1 MSRLWEVESIDLSQR
16 QKKILEIVKTSGPI
30 SGEEIASRLNVSRAA
45 LRPCL
50 AILTMSGLLEARPR
64 VGYTYAGKD
73 AKNLFADYLKRFS
86 VGEVKAVPAV
96 VREETSV
103 YDAIVTLFVEDVGT
117 LFVIDEEGYLQG
129 VLSRKDLLKTAIGGS
144 DLLRIPVTVIMT
156 RMPHIVTVNPEL
168 DVVTA
173 ARRIVDY
180 QIDALP
186 VVREA
191 GPGKLKV
198 IGKITKTTL
207 ARMLAEVS
215 S

>member
-1 MSRLWEVESIDLSQR
+1 MERIDLSQR

-50 AILTMSGLLEARPR
+50 AVLTMSGLLEARPR

-73 AKNLFADYLKRFS
+73 AKSLFADYLRRFT

-103 YDAIVTLFVEDVGT
+103 YDAIVALFVEDVGT
-117 LFVIDEEGYLQG
+117 LFVVDEEGFLQG
-129 VLSRKDLLKTAIGGS
+129 VLSRKDLLKAAIGGS
-144 DLLRIPVTVIMT
+144 DLLRIPVAVIMT
-156 RMPHIVTVNPEL
+156 RMPHLVTVEPDL
-168 DVVTA
+168 DVVSA
-173 ARRIVDY
+173 AKKIVDY

-186 VVREA
+186 VVRETEE
-191 GPGKLKV
+191 GKLKV

-207 ARMLAEVS
+207 ARLLAEVS
-215 S
+215 G

>member
-1 MSRLWEVESIDLSQR
+1 MERIDLSQR

-50 AILTMSGLLEARPR
+50 AVLTMSGLLEARPR

-73 AKNLFADYLKRFS
+73 AKSLFADYLRRFT

-103 YDAIVTLFVEDVGT
+103 YDAIVNLFVEDVGT
-117 LFVIDEEGYLQG
+117 LFVVDEEGYLQG

-156 RMPHIVTVNPEL
+156 RMPHIVTVEPDL
-168 DVVTA
+168 DVVA
-173 ARRIVDY
+173 AAKKIVDY
-180 QIDALP
+180 QIDAIP

-191 GPGKLKV
+191 EPGKFKV
-198 IGKITKTTL
+198 IGKVTKTTL
-207 ARMLAEVS
+207 VRMLAEVS

>member
-1 MSRLWEVESIDLSQR
+1 MERIDLSQR
-16 QKKILEIVKTSGPI
+16 QKKILEIVKSSGPI

-50 AILTMSGLLEARPR
+50 AILTMSGLLVARPR

-73 AKNLFADYLKRFS
+73 AKNLFADYLRRFT

-117 LFVIDEEGYLQG
+117 LFVVDEEGCLQG

-144 DLLRIPVTVIMT
+144 NLLSIPVTVIMT
-156 RMPHIVTVNPEL
+156 RMPHVVTVGPEL

-173 ARRIVDY
+173 AKKIIDY

-186 VVREA
+186 VVKEA
-191 GPGKLKV
+191 GQGKFKV
-198 IGKITKTTL
+198 VGKITKTTL

-215 S
+215 T

>member
-1 MSRLWEVESIDLSQR
+1 MSAQGVEKINLSQR
-16 QKKILEIVKTSGPI
+16 QKKIMEIVKESGPI

-50 AILTMSGLLEARPR
+50 AVLTMSGLLDARPR

-73 AKNLFADYLKRFS
+73 AKSLFADYLRRFT

-96 VREETSV
+96 VREQTSV

-117 LFVIDEEGYLQG
+117 LFVVDEKGFLQG
-129 VLSRKDLLKTAIGGS
+129 VVSRKDLLKTAIGGR
-144 DLLRIPVTVIMT
+144 DPLRIPVAVIMT
-156 RMPHIVTVNPEL
+156 RMPHLVTVEPDL
-168 DVVTA
+168 DIVA
-173 ARRIVDY
+173 AAKKIVDY
-180 QIDALP
+180 QVDALP
-186 VVREA
+186 VVREIE
-191 GPGKLKV
+191 GGKLKV

-207 ARMLAEVS
+207 ARLLAEVS

>member
-1 MSRLWEVESIDLSQR
+1 MPAWGVERIDLSQR

-50 AILTMSGLLEARPR
+50 TVLTMSGLLEARPR

-73 AKNLFADYLKRFS
+73 ARSLFADYLKHFT

-96 VREETSV
+96 VRAKTSV

-129 VLSRKDLLKTAIGGS
+129 VLSRKDLLKAAIGGN
-144 DLLRIPVTVIMT
+144 DLLRIPVAVIMT
-156 RMPHIVTVNPEL
+156 RMPHIITVEPDL
-168 DVVTA
+168 DMVA
-173 ARRIVDY
+173 AAKKMVDY

-191 GPGKLKV
+191 APGKFKV
-198 IGKITKTTL
+198 IGKVTKTTL
-207 ARMLAEVS
+207 ARLLVEIS
-215 S
+215 G

>member
-1 MSRLWEVESIDLSQR
+1 VERIDLSQR

-50 AILTMSGLLEARPR
+50 AVLTMSGLLEARPR

-73 AKNLFADYLKRFS
+73 AKSLFADYLRRFT

-117 LFVIDEEGYLQG
+117 LFVVDEEGYLQG

-156 RMPHIVTVNPEL
+156 RMPHVVTVEPDL
-168 DVVTA
+168 DVVA
-173 ARRIVDY
+173 AAKKIVDY

-186 VVREA
+186 VVRETE
-191 GPGKLKV
+191 PGRFKV
-198 IGKITKTTL
+198 IGKVTKTTL

>member
-1 MSRLWEVESIDLSQR
+1 MERIDLSQR

-50 AILTMSGLLEARPR
+50 AVLTMSGLLEARPR

-73 AKNLFADYLKRFS
+73 AKSLFADYLRRFT

-117 LFVIDEEGYLQG
+117 LFVVDEEGYLQG

-156 RMPHIVTVNPEL
+156 RMPHVVTVEPDL
-168 DVVTA
+168 DVVA
-173 ARRIVDY
+173 AAKKIVDY

-186 VVREA
+186 VVRETE
-191 GPGKLKV
+191 PGRFKV
-198 IGKITKTTL
+198 IGKVTKTTL